1 MSVND
6 ARAAAPGCCWARTL
20 RQRLWEPATPQSPAQ
35 RLPTL
40 QGGAWRTS
48 LRASPPLAAEPPPSP
63 PPPAGGFAAPP
74 PPPPLE
80 GSVSSSLEL
89 VQPMSERTETP
100 REQKLS
106 HWQGCAAC
114 IRSVRVNGEVHGG
127 PNRRRLESR
136 GFAAYDGRLCA
147 EERWAQG
154 RRLAS
159 YVPATSTPTLISSAA
174 PRGNKAGHLYMLR
187 GFGHGAPAHTKG
199 PARTREFSS

>member
-6 ARAAAPGCCWARTL
+6 ARAATPGCCGARNL
-20 RQRLWEPATPQSPAQ
+20 HQRLWEPATLQSPAQ

-89 VQPMSERTETP
+89 LQPMSERTETP

-127 PNRRRLESR
+127 TTGGGWKVVDLRRTMVGSARRSGGPKDVVWRPICLPQARPRL
-136 GFAAYDGRLCA
+136 
-147 EERWAQG
+147 
-154 RRLAS
+154 
-159 YVPATSTPTLISSAA
+159 SAPPA
-174 PRGNKAGHLYMLR
+174 PRGNKACPHQPPWVWRREGSNTPSPL
-187 GFGHGAPAHTKG
+187 
-199 PARTREFSS
+199 ARL